1 MMPTRTKIILS
12 YFYCAVVMISACLL
26 FRINTGLTNS
36 GVLSFY
42 ASEILG
48 ICVGCFVLFY
58 MFTHWKKMR
67 KEVRLF
73 SVFTAVFSFYCLGV
87 YLFRIV
93 SGNFELKS
101 ILVLESNI
109 LVISFMFLIL
119 LRFIPAKIVLLS
131 LSCFACFFGVLS
143 VILYY
148 FLDYDISNQ
157 VMLNHATRTY
167 LLGILL
173 PISVFQYVSSKSRA
187 SGVFLYVQLVSL
199 IYCGLVSG
207 SRINYTLIPFIVIIS
222 FIILARG
229 KLFSL
234 KYTIIAL
241 VVPVILVLI
250 SANFNIYIYS
260 QLTRLPVTNAVIN
273 QLHITYHSPYGD
285 LEGLEDEDLSDMINS
300 LQSDTLSE
308 KEKEILRNRITVK
321 SASVSTTQ
329 SSSLRFYAW
338 EQSIKDIRKNP
349 LFGIGLQ
356 QYSATSSDG
365 ELTVPIQSHNFVLEY
380 ILSFGI
386 IGFILWALMIAGPL
400 FVAFKKIRFRVWN
413 NIPGIC
419 LLSAVLFACAGA
431 FFQPYFIFP
440 CIMTFVYKIIGCFY
454 CLLHDSN
461 CSFAARKE
469 V

>member
-1 MMPTRTKIILS
+1 MPTRTKKIFS
-12 YFYCAVVMISACLL
+12 YLYCAIVMISACLL
-26 FRINTGLTNS
+26 FRINTQLTNS

-42 ASEILG
+42 GSEIIG
-48 ICVGCFVLFY
+48 VCVGCFVLFY
-58 MFTHWKKMR
+58 MFSQWKKIR

-73 SVFTAVFSFYCLGV
+73 LIFTVIFSFYCFAV
-87 YLFRIV
+87 YLFRIA

-109 LVISFMFLIL
+109 LVIGFMFLIL
-119 LRFIPAKIVLLS
+119 LKLIPTKTVLSS
-131 LSCFACFFGVLS
+131 LSCFACIFGVLS

-173 PISVFQYVSSKSRA
+173 PISVFQYLSSKSRA
-187 SGVFLYVQLVSL
+187 SCVFLYVQLVSL

-207 SRINYTLIPFIVIIS
+207 SRINYTLIPFIVILS

-229 KLFSL
+229 KLFSV
-234 KYTIIAL
+234 KYAIIAL
-241 VVPVILVLI
+241 VVPIIMVLV

-260 QLTRLPVTNAVIN
+260 QLTRLPVTNTVLN

-300 LQSDTLSE
+300 LQSDTLTE

-338 EQSIKDIRKNP
+338 EQSIKDIKKNP

-386 IGFILWALMIAGPL
+386 LGFSLWALMITAPL
-400 FVAFKKIRFRVWN
+400 FVAFKKIRFRIWN

-419 LLSAVLFACAGA
+419 LLSAILFACAGA

-440 CIMTFVYKIIGCFY
+440 CIMTFIYTIIGCFY
-454 CLLHDSN
+454 CLLQESN
-461 CSFAARKE
+461 SSFPAHKE